1 MVNIRTLVD
10 METGELL
17 EVASYRTVAQQEAYA
32 AKLQK
37 EKITKYRN
45 KTDNP
50 FIFTEMGADTMHTL
64 NNLTN
69 KQLGYFLVLQSYIN
83 YDNVLTKP
91 DARKPMALKEVQ
103 EALKI
108 ADSKTFR
115 LLIKAFEEAGVA
127 SKQLVTMY
135 GKEYKAI
142 VINAAYCFKKGIESS
157 HSKRSVTTTTKL
169 FVEEFRKV
177 FDADKVT
184 PTDIGI
190 IYKAIQFLPHSHN
203 TLVIN
208 PFEKELENAEA
219 LNLNAFCE
227 LVGINKDNLLKQLQR
242 LEYPVMWKG
251 REAMMKVFSR
261 NKIGR
266 EVQIKINPLIVNR
279 RAVPPVEAEYAEFVL
294 EWNKRKNKT
303 K

>member
-108 ADSKTFR
+108 ACPKTFR

-142 VINAAYCFKKGIESS
+142 VVNAAYCFKKGIESS

-203 TLVIN
+203 TLVNN
-208 PFEKELENAEA
+208 PFEKDLENAES